1 MIGASPQSVKNPL
14 PWPFGS
20 SLIPFCS
27 IRGDGRRAVCPHMQS
42 GSPKITALSPPLLMK
57 RFIFKTIAPWI
68 ITVVALYLAF
78 RGVEWEMIVS
88 HAQSVRLSYVF
99 AAVFLTIISYILRSA
114 RWPVLCPDLSL
125 PFSSSLRVL
134 VLGFFMN
141 NILPARAGELVRA
154 HLGAKVVGK
163 PRTLMLATI
172 ASERLAD
179 GLTLSILFAGT
190 ILLFGQGHL
199 DPEYAQNL
207 LYVAYLFVAVTA
219 GVIVTLLFREGIF
232 SIFDKLT
239 TKLSHKASTYA
250 LSRAQIFIHGLSPL
264 CSLSAAFKISLWSIV
279 IWSVE
284 LGAFAC
290 VAYAYDA
297 NLSLFGTVL
306 FLVSVNFSSLIPA
319 APGGF
324 GVIELV
330 AKNVLMSV
338 GVASSELALCIV
350 LTQHVIQYLVIGVPG
365 VFLLSTL
372 RSQMTDMTEASQAA
386 NA

>member
-1 MIGASPQSVKNPL
+1 
-14 PWPFGS
+14 
-20 SLIPFCS
+20 
-27 IRGDGRRAVCPHMQS
+27 
-42 GSPKITALSPPLLMK
+42 MK
-57 RFIFKTIAPWI
+57 RFLLRTIAPWAV
-68 ITVVALYLAF
+68 TVVALYLAF

-88 HAQSVRLSYVF
+88 HAKSVRLSYVC
-99 AAVFLTIISYILRSA
+99 AAIALTVTSYILRSA
-114 RWPVLCPDLSL
+114 RWPVLCPDLPL
-125 PFSSSLRVL
+125 PFFSSLRVL

-154 HLGAKVVGK
+154 HLGAKVVGQ

-179 GLTLSILFAGT
+179 GLTLSLMFAGA
-190 ILLFGQGHL
+190 ILLFGRGHL

-207 LYVAYLFVAVTA
+207 LYVAYLFVGIAL
-219 GVIVTLLFREGIF
+219 GVIATLFFRQVIF
-232 SIFDKLT
+232 SASDRLT
-239 TKLSHKASTYA
+239 AKLSHRASTYA
-250 LSRAQIFIHGLSPL
+250 LSRVRIFIHGLSPL
-264 CSLSAAFKISLWSIV
+264 CSLSSALRISLWSLI
-279 IWSVE
+279 IWLIE
-284 LGAFAC
+284 LAAFAC
-290 VAYAYDA
+290 VALAYDTQ
-297 NLSLFGTVL
+297 LSLFGTVL

-350 LTQHVIQYLVIGVPG
+350 LTQHMIQYVVIGLPG
-365 VFLLSTL
+365 LFLLSTL
-372 RSQMTDMTEASQAA
+372 RSQMSDMVESTQAA

>member
-1 MIGASPQSVKNPL
+1 
-14 PWPFGS
+14 
-20 SLIPFCS
+20 
-27 IRGDGRRAVCPHMQS
+27 
-42 GSPKITALSPPLLMK
+42 MK
-57 RFIFKTIAPWI
+57 RFLFRTIVPWLV
-68 ITVVALYLAF
+68 TVVALYLAF
-78 RGVEWEMIVS
+78 RGVEWGMLVS
-88 HAQSVRLSYVF
+88 HAKSVRLSYVF
-99 AAVFLTIISYILRSA
+99 VAIALTIVSYILRSA

-125 PFSSSLRVL
+125 PFFSSLRVL

-179 GLTLSILFAGT
+179 GLTLSLLFAGA

-207 LYVAYLFVAVTA
+207 LYVAYLFVAIAV
-219 GVIVTLLFREGIF
+219 GVIVTLFFREGIF
-232 SIFDKLT
+232 IIFDKLT
-239 TKLSHKASTYA
+239 AKLSHKASTYA
-250 LSRAQIFIHGLSPL
+250 LSRMQIFIHGLSPL
-264 CSLSAAFKISLWSIV
+264 CSFSAAVKIALWSIV
-279 IWSVE
+279 IWLVE
-284 LGAFAC
+284 LAAFAC
-290 VAYAYDA
+290 VAIAYDSQ
-297 NLSLFGTVL
+297 LSLFGTVL
-306 FLVSVNFSSLIPA
+306 FLVAVNFSSLIPA

-350 LTQHVIQYLVIGVPG
+350 LTQHVIQYAVIGIPG
-365 VFLLSTL
+365 AFFLSTL
-372 RSQMTDMTEASQAA
+372 RSQMSDMVEATQAA

>member
-1 MIGASPQSVKNPL
+1 
-14 PWPFGS
+14 
-20 SLIPFCS
+20 
-27 IRGDGRRAVCPHMQS
+27 
-42 GSPKITALSPPLLMK
+42 MK
-57 RFIFKTIAPWI
+57 RFLLRTIAPWAV
-68 ITVVALYLAF
+68 TVVALYLAF

-88 HAQSVRLSYVF
+88 HAKSVRLSYVC
-99 AAVFLTIISYILRSA
+99 AAIALTVTSYILRSA
-114 RWPVLCPDLSL
+114 RWPVLCPDLPL
-125 PFSSSLRVL
+125 PFFSSLRVL

-154 HLGAKVVGK
+154 HLGAKVVGQ

-179 GLTLSILFAGT
+179 GLTLSLMFAGAM
-190 ILLFGQGHL
+190 LLFGRGHL

-207 LYVAYLFVAVTA
+207 LYVAYLFV
-219 GVIVTLLFREGIF
+219 GVALGVVATLFFRQVIF
-232 SIFDKLT
+232 SASDRLT
-239 TKLSHKASTYA
+239 AKLSHRASTYA
-250 LSRAQIFIHGLSPL
+250 LSRVRIFIHGLSPL
-264 CSLSAAFKISLWSIV
+264 CSVSSALRISLWSLI
-279 IWSVE
+279 IWLIE
-284 LGAFAC
+284 LAAFAC
-290 VAYAYDA
+290 VAFAYDTQ
-297 NLSLFGTVL
+297 LSLFGTVL

-350 LTQHVIQYLVIGVPG
+350 LTQHMIQYVVIGLPG
-365 VFLLSTL
+365 LFLLSTL
-372 RSQMTDMTEASQAA
+372 RSQMSDMVESTQAA